1 MRQDNI
7 RKREYDPRNIRYRE
21 IGKNHY
27 KEHYEDRNLKKT
39 SEIEEKSKSGQKEP
53 SDLSVEESLP
63 FERMFKDGI
72 LRVERGKYSKTLTFE
87 DTNYTLMSDDQK
99 TAILK
104 LWGGFLNTLDD
115 DTTCELTLLKHPTD
129 PSSMKKVL
137 TYEAKDDEDQEL
149 AEEYSKIIR
158 KNYLRSN
165 QGYTLK
171 RYLTVTVKAESRE
184 AAARRFEI
192 IEESMQY
199 SFDKLGA
206 KIKAL
211 NGQERMKL
219 LHKCFHLRS
228 NPCKSGIDGLR
239 REMEKA
245 AGLDDHLEGFDTVPR
260 MRTGEN
266 ANKSVISP
274 ERLDFPKPSS
284 MLIND
289 TAASVSAVDIDA
301 AELTDDF
308 LLNIV
313 EPAAPM
319 ILSVH
324 IKPQN
329 KVKAVKS
336 VKQSITEIERS
347 KIDSQKHAFR
357 QGFDTDIVSVNI
369 DHYDHQAK
377 ELLDGLLNKDERLYL
392 VTMLVMQTGKD
403 EQELKDNIK
412 LLEGRLQPL
421 GCRLMRLSFQQENAL
436 QGVLPVGKDAICTDR
451 QLKTSGVAI
460 LLPFNTKELFQK
472 RREALYYGTNAL
484 TGYPIMLD
492 RKALKTPSGVILGT
506 PGGGKSFAAKR
517 EILNVLLRTDDAVII
532 ADPEAEYSSLV
543 RRRHGQVIEL
553 SAMSRDFINP
563 LDISME
569 YTTASD
575 ALQMKINFL
584 FSFFEIILGR
594 KDGLR
599 YSEVT
604 IIDRCMRK
612 VYEPYFFYPD
622 EETMPTLENFYQAL
636 LRQEDPAAK
645 EIAMALEIYVHGSM
659 SVFNH
664 KTNVDIRNRLV
675 SFDICR
681 LDGKLK
687 KLGMLTIQDHVWQK
701 VAENRNNGINTR
713 FIVDE
718 FHLLLKEKQTADF
731 SVEIWKRFR
740 KWGGIPTGLTQNSK
754 DFLENPQLMNILD
767 NSEFI
772 YLLNQSEDDGKILK
786 DKLHLSDEQLSYVTN
801 ADTGSGLLIYGG
813 TAVPFKDQFPKDSLM
828 YRDLTTKFSDL
839 HRKKV
844 KK

>member
-1 MRQDNI
+1 M
-7 RKREYDPRNIRYRE
+7 RKRGHDPRNIRNRE
-21 IGKNHY
+21 IRYDHY
-27 KEHYEDRNLKKT
+27 KEHYKDQKLKEQKRP
-39 SEIEEKSKSGQKEP
+39 EEKSGSEQKRTL
-53 SDLSVEESLP
+53 DLSVEESLP

-171 RYLTVTVKAESRE
+171 RYLTVTVKSESRE

-206 KIKAL
+206 KIKVL

-228 NPCKSGIDGLR
+228 KSCKSGIDGLR

-245 AGLDDHLEGFDTVPR
+245 AGLDEHLYEIDGVPR
-260 MRTGEN
+260 MKTGEN

-412 LLEGRLQPL
+412 LLEGRLQP
-421 GCRLMRLSFQQENAL
+421 
-436 QGVLPVGKDAICTDR
+436 
-451 QLKTSGVAI
+451 
-460 LLPFNTKELFQK
+460 
-472 RREALYYGTNAL
+472 
-484 TGYPIMLD
+484 
-492 RKALKTPSGVILGT
+492 
-506 PGGGKSFAAKR
+506 
-517 EILNVLLRTDDAVII
+517 
-532 ADPEAEYSSLV
+532 
-543 RRRHGQVIEL
+543 
-553 SAMSRDFINP
+553 
-563 LDISME
+563 
-569 YTTASD
+569 
-575 ALQMKINFL
+575 
-584 FSFFEIILGR
+584 
-594 KDGLR
+594 
-599 YSEVT
+599 
-604 IIDRCMRK
+604 
-612 VYEPYFFYPD
+612 
-622 EETMPTLENFYQAL
+622 
-636 LRQEDPAAK
+636 
-645 EIAMALEIYVHGSM
+645 
-659 SVFNH
+659 
-664 KTNVDIRNRLV
+664 
-675 SFDICR
+675 
-681 LDGKLK
+681 
-687 KLGMLTIQDHVWQK
+687 
-701 VAENRNNGINTR
+701 
-713 FIVDE
+713 
-718 FHLLLKEKQTADF
+718 
-731 SVEIWKRFR
+731 
-740 KWGGIPTGLTQNSK
+740 
-754 DFLENPQLMNILD
+754 
-767 NSEFI
+767 
-772 YLLNQSEDDGKILK
+772 
-786 DKLHLSDEQLSYVTN
+786 
-801 ADTGSGLLIYGG
+801 
-813 TAVPFKDQFPKDSLM
+813 
-828 YRDLTTKFSDL
+828 
-839 HRKKV
+839 
-844 KK
+844 

>member
-1 MRQDNI
+1 
-7 RKREYDPRNIRYRE
+7 
-21 IGKNHY
+21 
-27 KEHYEDRNLKKT
+27 
-39 SEIEEKSKSGQKEP
+39 
-53 SDLSVEESLP
+53 
-63 FERMFKDGI
+63 
-72 LRVERGKYSKTLTFE
+72 
-87 DTNYTLMSDDQK
+87 
-99 TAILK
+99 
-104 LWGGFLNTLDD
+104 
-115 DTTCELTLLKHPTD
+115 
-129 PSSMKKVL
+129 
-137 TYEAKDDEDQEL
+137 
-149 AEEYSKIIR
+149 
-158 KNYLRSN
+158 
-165 QGYTLK
+165 
-171 RYLTVTVKAESRE
+171 
-184 AAARRFEI
+184 
-192 IEESMQY
+192 MQY

-206 KIKAL
+206 KIKVL

-245 AGLDDHLEGFDTVPR
+245 AGLDEHLYGLDEVPR
-260 MRTGEN
+260 MKTGEN
-266 ANKSVISP
+266 ANKTVISP

-377 ELLDGLLNKDERLYL
+377 DLLDGLLNKDERLYL

-421 GCRLMRLSFQQENAL
+421 GCRLMRLGFQQENAL

-492 RKALKTPSGVILGT
+492 RKALKTPSG
-506 PGGGKSFAAKR
+506 
-517 EILNVLLRTDDAVII
+517 RTDDAVII

-713 FIVDE
+713 FI
-718 FHLLLKEKQTADF
+718 
-731 SVEIWKRFR
+731 
-740 KWGGIPTGLTQNSK
+740 
-754 DFLENPQLMNILD
+754 
-767 NSEFI
+767 
-772 YLLNQSEDDGKILK
+772 
-786 DKLHLSDEQLSYVTN
+786 
-801 ADTGSGLLIYGG
+801 
-813 TAVPFKDQFPKDSLM
+813 
-828 YRDLTTKFSDL
+828 
-839 HRKKV
+839 
-844 KK
+844 